1 MLYLYFN
8 QKMSWALE
16 NVSKRAATI
25 YNKIGKFKDTLAW
38 IPSKHKLLGK
48 FLTMLLAYFIFT
60 IK

>member
-1 MLYLYFN
+1 
-8 QKMSWALE
+8 MSWALE

-38 IPSKHKLLGK
+38 MESKHKLLGK
-48 FLTMLLAYFIFT
+48 FFATLSAYLIFT